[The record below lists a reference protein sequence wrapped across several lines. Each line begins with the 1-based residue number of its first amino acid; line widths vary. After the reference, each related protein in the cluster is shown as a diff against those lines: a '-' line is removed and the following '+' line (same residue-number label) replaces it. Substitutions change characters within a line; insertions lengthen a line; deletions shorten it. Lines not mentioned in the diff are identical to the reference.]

1 MLFTNVNIIV
11 CLWNNNAA
19 TAAQFRRL
27 SGNVKKKEVKLII
40 NDKANYYCIQTQSP
54 MVLLAQHKNIII
66 K

>member
-11 CLWNNNAA
+11 CLWNN
-19 TAAQFRRL
+19 TAVMVTIWKL
-27 SGNVKKKEVKLII
+27 KKKKIKLII

-54 MVLLAQHKNIII
+54 MVLLAQHKIIII